1 MFLIHSY
8 SWFWRISIDA
18 VVGRCLHMLDMSKL
32 LSEVYNVN
40 DTFKS
45 GLWMCSYFVF
55 WRPGRLSQNQKW
67 EFICLRGSHTKEK
80 CQQIHVRT
88 EKNCFSYLCSLRN
101 KSEPGSWGRGP
112 GGGSVLPDPT
122 VAPGKNHHWSSLFE
136 KAKCRKTDW
145 LLGVLIE

>member
-18 VVGRCLHMLDMSKL
+18 VVGRCLHMLDMSQW

-45 GLWMCSYFVF
+45 GRWMCSYFVF

-67 EFICLRGSHTKEK
+67 EIICLRWSHTKEK

-88 EKNCFSYLCSLRN
+88 EKIAFRTYAVCGTSL
-101 KSEPGSWGRGP
+101 SLEAGGEGR
-112 GGGSVLPDPT
+112 GGSVLPDPT

-145 LLGVLIE
+145 LLGVSIE